1 MESNTTIIVL
11 TKNEVESIEFTI
23 TELEKKNLKNI
34 LIVDANSNDGTLE
47 FIKKKKIKFIT
58 QKNKG
63 YGAAIIE
70 GMQHVYTEYVSV
82 IDADGSYN
90 GNDIPNMLR
99 ILKEENLDFVL
110 GSRYLNGNISKDD
123 TFIRALGNKIFTWIV
138 RFFFN
143 VSITD
148 ALFHF
153 PVCKTQAYKN
163 LNLKFEDF
171 SICPELPIL
180 IKKKNY
186 KFREFLSI
194 ERPRIGGESKVNA
207 FIDGT
212 KILYSLFLLFLN
224 INIFRKK

>member
-23 TELEKKNLKNI
+23 DELERKNLKNI

-47 FIKKKKIKFIT
+47 LIKKKKIRFIT

-70 GMQHVYTEYVSV
+70 GMQHVHTEYVSV

-90 GNDIPNMLR
+90 GNDIPNMLK

-110 GSRYLNGNISKDD
+110 GSRYINGNISKDD

-138 RFFFN
+138 R
-143 VSITD
+143 
-148 ALFHF
+148 LR
-153 PVCKTQAYKN
+153 
-163 LNLKFEDF
+163 L
-171 SICPELPIL
+171 
-180 IKKKNY
+180 
-186 KFREFLSI
+186 R
-194 ERPRIGGESKVNA
+194 R
-207 FIDGT
+207 
-212 KILYSLFLLFLN
+212 
-224 INIFRKK
+224 